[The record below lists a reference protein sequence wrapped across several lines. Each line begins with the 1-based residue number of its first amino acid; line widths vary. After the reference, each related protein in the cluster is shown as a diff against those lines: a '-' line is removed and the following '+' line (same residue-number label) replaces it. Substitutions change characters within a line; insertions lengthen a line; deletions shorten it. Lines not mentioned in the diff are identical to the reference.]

1 MGCTK
6 YKLSNLNWQYTKKF
20 LTKYPWYTVNENLTF
35 SPTDKLTP
43 MVLISGR

>member
-1 MGCTK
+1 MAWKIIHLLYGVHNIQTI
-6 YKLSNLNWQYTKKF
+6 KL
-20 LTKYPWYTVNENLTF
+20 VNENLTF